1 MSDNVYLYNNRIMK
15 MKDVDKELKK
25 IGTWRD
31 DEYLGIKIG
40 VFAVAACLCLL
51 GVAAFAVNHKIKEKQ
66 EFKQELQSD
75 FTQNPTRTNSV
86 YNAYINKALSN
97 QY

>member
-1 MSDNVYLYNNRIMK
+1 
-15 MKDVDKELKK
+15 MKDVDKNLKK

-40 VFAVAACLCLL
+40 GLIVACLL
-51 GVAAFAVNHKIKEKQ
+51 VAAAFAVNHKIKEKQ
-66 EFKQELQSD
+66 EFKQESQRNLM
-75 FTQNPTRTNSV
+75 QNPTRTNSV
-86 YNAYINKALSN
+86 YNAYIDKALSN